1 MSQRESLQQES
12 ALRPSKRKF
21 VVHENNQ
28 GSHQHSDRDSPDKRF
43 DANSELTDTCFEKPN
58 FDNLPSLRSNTQ
70 NSQGPLSGR
79 PLSSRVGLTAQKL
92 EQL

>member
-1 MSQRESLQQES
+1 MSQRESLQQPS
-12 ALRPSKRKF
+12 GMRPSKRKF
-21 VVHENNQ
+21 VVHENNSAH
-28 GSHQHSDRDSPDKRF
+28 SHHDSPDKRF
-43 DANSELTDTCFEKPN
+43 DAQSELTDTCFEKPN

-79 PLSSRVGLTAQKL
+79 LMSARAGLTAQKL